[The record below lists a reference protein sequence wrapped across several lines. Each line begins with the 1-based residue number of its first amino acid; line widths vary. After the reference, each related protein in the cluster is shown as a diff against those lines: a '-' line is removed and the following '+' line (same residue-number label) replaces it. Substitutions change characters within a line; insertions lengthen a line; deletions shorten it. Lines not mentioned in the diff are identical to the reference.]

1 MEKVTKFGDIQIQE
15 QKLHQHKEPISIKN
29 ADIDKI
35 VVSNKVSFDKKR
47 FKYLIGY
54 KDAFFDKRL

>member
-15 QKLHQHKEPISIKN
+15 QKLHQHKEPISVKN

-35 VVSNKVSFDKKR
+35 VVSNKVSFDKK
-47 FKYLIGY
+47 
-54 KDAFFDKRL
+54 KDLNI